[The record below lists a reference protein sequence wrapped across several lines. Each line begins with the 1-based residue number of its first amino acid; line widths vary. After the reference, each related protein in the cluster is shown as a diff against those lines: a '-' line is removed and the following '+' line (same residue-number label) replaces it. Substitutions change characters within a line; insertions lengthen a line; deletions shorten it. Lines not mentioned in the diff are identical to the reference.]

1 MATVAAQTTT
11 PRQLGGV
18 FGFYVLR
25 LPALRAVP
33 VGAKIRAASQQEVG
47 AMMTWH
53 ILVTNPVV
61 CALMD
66 GIAALVLAAIALSVC
81 EWVRRRRGAERS
93 EPDIEG
99 GAGDW

>member
-1 MATVAAQTTT
+1 
-11 PRQLGGV
+11 
-18 FGFYVLR
+18 
-25 LPALRAVP
+25 
-33 VGAKIRAASQQEVG
+33 
-47 AMMTWH
+47 MMTWH